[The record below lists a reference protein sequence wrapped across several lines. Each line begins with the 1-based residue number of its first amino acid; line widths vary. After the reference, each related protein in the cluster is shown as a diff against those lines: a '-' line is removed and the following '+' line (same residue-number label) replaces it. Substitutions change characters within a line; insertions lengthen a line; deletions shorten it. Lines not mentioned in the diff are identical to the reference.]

1 MQILEICPL
10 NRHRTK
16 RPEIIARPQSQQN
29 INSKTELEVETI
41 CKVQIVWELEILKVS
56 NL

>member
-16 RPEIIARPQSQQN
+16 RQEIIARPQSQQN

-41 CKVQIVWELEILKVS
+41 CKVHRVWELEILKVS